1 MLHGLSH
8 GEAIGIFK
16 QIRVGP
22 VLLQVGRR
30 SAAQVFTVNSNSVS
44 NVNNAITTTASNS
57 SKQICTKNE

>member
-30 SAAQVFTVNSNSVS
+30 SAAQVFTVNSNSV
-44 NVNNAITTTASNS
+44 NNALTTTASNS